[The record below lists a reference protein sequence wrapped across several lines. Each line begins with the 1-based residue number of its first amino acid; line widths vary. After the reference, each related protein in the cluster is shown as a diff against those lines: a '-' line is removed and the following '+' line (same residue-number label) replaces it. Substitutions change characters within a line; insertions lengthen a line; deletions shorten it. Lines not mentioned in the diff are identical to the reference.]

1 MSGRSR
7 RCFTPGGMR
16 RNGLILLFVGLALT
30 VGLWGSGAAGNG
42 AFWWG
47 LLPAAIGLAYLLSA
61 FFETRDLRQPG
72 EPPRQGGFPSDSVPR

>member
-47 LLPAAIGLAYLLSA
+47 CC
-61 FFETRDLRQPG
+61 R
-72 EPPRQGGFPSDSVPR
+72 PPLEWPTC